1 VRFALGSGS
10 AVIGSDLNQAR
21 KLEERL
27 LEEVPRCGFS
37 DAEVFAVKLA
47 LEECFINAIRHG
59 NKFDPK
65 KTVHVNWNIDEQ
77 RADFTIR
84 DEGEG
89 FAIDTVPDPT
99 TDENLEKPCG
109 RGLMLIRAYMDE
121 VKFNE
126 HGNQIHMVKRR
137 SK

>member
-1 VRFALGSGS
+1 MRSTLGSGK
-10 AVIGSDLNQAR
+10 AVIESDLNQAR
-21 KLEERL
+21 QLEERL

-37 DAEVFAVKLA
+37 EEEVFAVKLA

-59 NKFDPK
+59 NKFDRK
-65 KTVHVNWNIDEQ
+65 KAVHVNWNIDDEKI
-77 RADFTIR
+77 DFTIR

-89 FAIDTVPDPT
+89 FVTDTIPDPT
-99 TDENLEKPCG
+99 ADENLEKPCG

-121 VKFNE
+121 VNFNE
-126 HGNQIHMVKRR
+126 HGNQIHMIKRK

>member
-1 VRFALGSGS
+1 VCS
-10 AVIGSDLNQAR
+10 SDL
-21 KLEERL
+21 
-27 LEEVPRCGFS
+27 
-37 DAEVFAVKLA
+37 
-47 LEECFINAIRHG
+47 G